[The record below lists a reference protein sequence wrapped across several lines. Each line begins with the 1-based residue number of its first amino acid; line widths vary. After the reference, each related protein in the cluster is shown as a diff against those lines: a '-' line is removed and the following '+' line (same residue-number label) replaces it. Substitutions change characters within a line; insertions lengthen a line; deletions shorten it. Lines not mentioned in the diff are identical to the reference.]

1 MNAIFDERFKV
12 CTWDVDRADRLTL
25 AAAFNYFQDAAGHHA
40 SDLGVGTEYMR
51 EHGQV
56 WILSRMSA
64 RIDYRP
70 GWGARLRARTWPRG
84 TDRLFA
90 VRDYELWDEAGER
103 IGVGRSAWLIVDA
116 ATFRPRRPEELASG
130 LPSNDGLEALPGGGQ
145 AIRQA
150 DGLSPVARRSV
161 AYSDLDYNGHMNNA
175 RYVQWIQDALDP
187 DELAAAPSLRLDINY
202 LSEMLPGEAG
212 DIYAKDLGP
221 SDGWAKAYSVEGR
234 PADGSPSGGPGEAKA
249 SFRAELFIG
258 A

>member
-90 VRDYELWDEAGER
+90 VRDYELWDEAGTR

-116 ATFRPRRPEELASG
+116 ATFRPRRPEELAAG

-145 AIRQA
+145 AIRQSE
-150 DGLSPVARRSV
+150 GLSPVASRAV

-212 DIYAKDLGP
+212 DIYAKELGP
-221 SDGWAKAYSVEGR
+221 SDGWAKGYTVEGR
-234 PADGSPSGGPGEAKA
+234 PAGSLSAGSADAKA
-249 SFRAELFIG
+249 RFRAELFIG
-258 A
+258 S